1 MDWLACRAARG
12 TDGLHPGVWSRSRI
26 CSGFSRSDGQAA
38 THGHTNCWLLCFR
51 HRVFDSQDQLQ
62 LANYLRADCCRF
74 FAHLFDSHWSDS
86 KQLGKARLKLSDRSL
101 PDLSGFSFR
110 PMVLISILPFL
121 FRPEPSLR
129 SEFVALATESSLSHF
144 CEDTLPTVQARDR
157 LVAKKRS
164 NRIKIP
170 EARHSYAPGLTH
182 VTCQPNV
189 GVIKSAT

>member
-12 TDGLHPGVWSRSRI
+12 TYGLHPGVWSRSRI

-101 PDLSGFSFR
+101 PDLSGFSFARWPLFLSCPSFSDPTR
-110 PMVLISILPFL
+110 PFGPN
-121 FRPEPSLR
+121 SLLYRR
-129 SEFVALATESSLSHF
+129 SHPYRTFV
-144 CEDTLPTVQARDR
+144 
-157 LVAKKRS
+157 
-164 NRIKIP
+164 KI
-170 EARHSYAPGLTH
+170 R
-182 VTCQPNV
+182 CQRFKQET
-189 GVIKSAT
+189 G